1 MLILMKKIM
10 LILYPLLEN
19 STTCTAIFQGQTIP
33 GLNERIK
40 ERFEIDTE
48 TENQWK
54 TEYLT
59 YK

>member
-1 MLILMKKIM
+1 MLILIW
-10 LILYPLLEN
+10 YPLPLEK
-19 STTCTAIFQGQTIP
+19 SITRIAIFQGQTIP